1 MPNFNLKRYTSLAV
15 TPSIPLAAATRE
27 ILDAIHT
34 RATVLTGV
42 VDTVIYVC
50 KDIKTI
56 FRFFQKWTTTSTK
69 DNKSIL
75 CKFTYFPAESASKHL
90 FNVSKNVKNLTCLAT
105 IAFKP
110 LITPARV
117 IVYTIYT

>member
-1 MPNFNLKRYTSLAV
+1 M

-56 FRFFQKWTTTSTK
+56 FPFS
-69 DNKSIL
+69 
-75 CKFTYFPAESASKHL
+75 
-90 FNVSKNVKNLTCLAT
+90 SKNGQQLVL
-105 IAFKP
+105 
-110 LITPARV
+110 RV
-117 IVYTIYT
+117 IKAFYVNLLIFLLKVHQNIYLMLVKMSKILLVSQRSPLNPALHLHV